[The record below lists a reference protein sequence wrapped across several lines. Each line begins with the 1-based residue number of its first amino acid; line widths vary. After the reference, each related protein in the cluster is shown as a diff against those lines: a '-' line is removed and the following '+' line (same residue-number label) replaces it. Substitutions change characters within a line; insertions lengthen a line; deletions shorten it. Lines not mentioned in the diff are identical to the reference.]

1 MYTYK
6 AKVEKIVD
14 GDTIDLIADLGFET
28 YRKVRCRLARI
39 DAAELSTAEGKKIKK
54 ELNNLIPVNTN
65 VIFES
70 KEYDKYKRSI
80 AEIYLN
86 NINISDYLINKKLV
100 KAVKY

>member
-14 GDTIDLIADLGFET
+14 RDTIDLIADLEFET

-39 DAAELSTAEGKKIKK
+39 DAAELSTAEGKKIKE